1 MCRLTWHTVK
11 ALPPAHLE
19 AHLAHL
25 SLRDAERRFHV
36 TRPTLSKALKNG
48 KISGRRNARGHWE
61 VEVSELARVY
71 EARVLAHG
79 KGTDDFTTRHTPE
92 TVKAHPEAQ
101 AEIDE
106 LRREL
111 AVARALA
118 EERGRLLDQT
128 VKLLTDQRER
138 TPWWKRLIGQ
148 G

>member
-1 MCRLTWHTVK
+1 M
-11 ALPPAHLE
+11 
-19 AHLAHL
+19 AHL
-25 SLRDAERRFHV
+25 SLRDAERRFDV

-71 EARVLAHG
+71 SARVPAQG
-79 KGTDDFTTRHTPE
+79 EGTDDFTTRHTPE

-101 AEIDE
+101 AEIE
-106 LRREL
+106 ALKREL
-111 AVARALA
+111 AVAQALA

-128 VKLLTDQRER
+128 IKQITDQRDR
-138 TPWWKRLIGQ
+138 APWWKRLIGK